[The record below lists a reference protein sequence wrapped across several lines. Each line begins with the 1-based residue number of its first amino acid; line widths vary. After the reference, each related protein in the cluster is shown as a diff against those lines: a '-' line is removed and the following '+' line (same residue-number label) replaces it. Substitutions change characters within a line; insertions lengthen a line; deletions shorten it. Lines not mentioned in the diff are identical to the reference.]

1 MVSLLFNSYEF
12 ILGFLPVTICGYFS
26 LNKYSSIW
34 GQYWLVL
41 ASLFFYGYWNPAY
54 LGLIG
59 FSICA
64 NFCFGKYLIH
74 KKHSKCSLWLGIVF
88 NLILLGYYKYTDFF
102 ISNINQLFGL
112 QYAMQNIVLPLGISF
127 FTFTQIAYL
136 VETYKGKVDNHH
148 FASYVLFVTYFP
160 HLLAGPIIH
169 YENVMPQFLDTRL
182 KNINWENMSRGMFLF
197 SLGLFKK
204 VIIADGL
211 AVWADAGYMAIDKMD
226 LNMIAA
232 WGTALAYT
240 FQLYYDFSGYTDMAI
255 GVSMMLN
262 IKLPIN
268 FNSPYKAASIIE
280 FWRRW
285 HITLS
290 LFLRDYLYI
299 PLGGNR
305 KGLFRKCINIVV
317 TMLLGGLWH
326 GANWTFVLW
335 GGTHGVGIMCNH
347 LFRAL
352 KLSVSKWI
360 GIPLTFLFVNFAWV
374 LFRASDCA
382 QAVKMY
388 SNMLVWR
395 GYELSFGA
403 VPAAMPG
410 GRKEI
415 VVEAMLFL
423 LAVFLPNS
431 LEVASYMKNNK
442 KWAVTAG
449 VILTMALCYLTKNT
463 TFLYYQF

>member
-1 MVSLLFNSYEF
+1 MAWSELD
-12 ILGFLPVTICGYFS
+12 IC
-26 LNKYSSIW
+26 L
-34 GQYWLVL
+34 
-41 ASLFFYGYWNPAY
+41 
-54 LGLIG
+54 
-59 FSICA
+59 
-64 NFCFGKYLIH
+64 
-74 KKHSKCSLWLGIVF
+74 
-88 NLILLGYYKYTDFF
+88 
-102 ISNINQLFGL
+102 
-112 QYAMQNIVLPLGISF
+112 M
-127 FTFTQIAYL
+127 
-136 VETYKGKVDNHH
+136 
-148 FASYVLFVTYFP
+148 
-160 HLLAGPIIH
+160 
-169 YENVMPQFLDTRL
+169 
-182 KNINWENMSRGMFLF
+182 
-197 SLGLFKK
+197 
-204 VIIADGL
+204 
-211 AVWADAGYMAIDKMD
+211 
-226 LNMIAA
+226 
-232 WGTALAYT
+232 
-240 FQLYYDFSGYTDMAI
+240 
-255 GVSMMLN
+255 
-262 IKLPIN
+262 
-268 FNSPYKAASIIE
+268 
-280 FWRRW
+280 
-285 HITLS
+285 
-290 LFLRDYLYI
+290 
-299 PLGGNR
+299 
-305 KGLFRKCINIVV
+305 
-317 TMLLGGLWH
+317 
-326 GANWTFVLW
+326 

-395 GYELSFGA
+395 GYELSLGA